1 MIQWFPGH
9 MAKTRRL
16 ISENIKLV
24 DVVIELADARL
35 PESSRNPLLAELI
48 EKKPQILVLSK
59 ADLTDSAVTALWQK
73 YFNSRGLQTVAL
85 NAVGGNKA
93 MREKL
98 LEAVRNQAAPILQRR
113 QEKGIIKKTVRT
125 MIVGIPNVGKSTLIN
140 FLSKKGV
147 AATGD
152 KPGVTRGK
160 QWIRLDSDIE
170 LLDMPG
176 MLWHK
181 FEDQVVGYKLA
192 VSGAISDEVVD
203 KKELAFWLIQWLTEN
218 QKGRLAE
225 RYGIEETGETLEI
238 LTNIGKRRG
247 FLMSGAEVDLLKTAV
262 MLLDEFR
269 GGKLG
274 KITLDTLH
282 I

>member
-35 PESSRNPLLAELI
+35 PQSSRNPLLAELI
-48 EKKPQILVLSK
+48 EQKPQILVLAK
-59 ADLTDSAVTALWQK
+59 ADLTDSTVTARWQK
-73 YFNSRGLQTVAL
+73 YFSSHGLQTVAL
-85 NAVGGNKA
+85 NAIGGNKA

-98 LEAVRNQAAPILQRR
+98 LEAVRNQAALILKKR

-140 FLSKKGV
+140 FLSRKGV

-152 KPGVTRGK
+152 KPGITRGK

-176 MLWHK
+176 MLWPK

-203 KKELAFWLIQWLTEN
+203 KKELALWLIQWLTEN
-218 QKGRLAE
+218 QRGRLTE
-225 RYGIEETGETLEI
+225 RYGIEETGEALEI
-238 LTNIGKRRG
+238 LISIGKRRG
-247 FLMSGAEVDLLKTAV
+247 FLMSGAEVDQLKTAII
-262 MLLDEFR
+262 LLDEFR

-274 KITLDTLH
+274 KITLDTL
-282 I
+282 